1 MKTSPLLLAVDRN
14 RRNVELL
21 TQFLG
26 KEGYYL
32 VTATTPEE
40 FDRVLMD
47 ADDIGLALI
56 DIAGFERSIW
66 ERCEG
71 CAPSKSPFSSSPRSR
86 ARGSNRR
93 ASRTDLAA

>member
-1 MKTSPLLLAVDRN
+1 
-14 RRNVELL
+14 
-21 TQFLG
+21 
-26 KEGYYL
+26 
-32 VTATTPEE
+32 
-40 FDRVLMD
+40 MD

-71 CAPSKSPFSSSPRSR
+71 LRAKQIPFLVLSPEQST
-86 ARGSNRR
+86 GLQQT